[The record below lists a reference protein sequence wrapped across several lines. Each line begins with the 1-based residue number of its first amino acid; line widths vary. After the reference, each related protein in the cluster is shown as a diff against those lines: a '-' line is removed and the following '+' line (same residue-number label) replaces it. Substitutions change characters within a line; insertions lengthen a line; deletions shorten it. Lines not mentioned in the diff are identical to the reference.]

1 MKNILMAALAVVL
14 LGSAWGCRDD
24 RNDETGKGE
33 RQERLD
39 TTRGNRPGN

>member
-1 MKNILMAALAVVL
+1 MKTMLMVMLAVVL

-33 RQERLD
+33 REERLD